1 VVTFDWDEEKNALL
15 KRTRGVSFEQMVSA
29 IEDGSVADVLE
40 HPNPDRYPGQ
50 LVYLVIHQDY
60 VFVVP
65 SVRDDKSGRV
75 FLKTVY
81 PSRTFTKQYLRQESD
96 DGT

>member
-1 VVTFDWDEEKNALL
+1 MTFDWDEEKNALL
-15 KRTRGVSFEQMVSA
+15 RRTRGVSLEHIVSA
-29 IEDGSVADVLE
+29 IEDGDVADVLK
-40 HPNPDRYPGQ
+40 HPGPDRYPDQ
-50 LVYLVIHQDY
+50 RVYLVILQDY

-65 SVRDDKSGRV
+65 FVRDDESDRV

-81 PSRTFTKQYLRQESD
+81 PSRTFTKRYLRQESE

>member
-1 VVTFDWDEEKNALL
+1 MTFDWDEEKNALL
-15 KRTRGVSFEQMVSA
+15 KRTRGVSFEQIVSA
-29 IEDGSVADVLE
+29 IEDGNVADVLE
-40 HPNPDRYPGQ
+40 HPNPDRYPDQ
-50 LVYLVIHQDY
+50 RVYLVIHQDY

-65 SVRDDKSGRV
+65 FVRDDRSDRV

-81 PSRTFTKQYLRQESD
+81 PSRKFTRQYLRQESD